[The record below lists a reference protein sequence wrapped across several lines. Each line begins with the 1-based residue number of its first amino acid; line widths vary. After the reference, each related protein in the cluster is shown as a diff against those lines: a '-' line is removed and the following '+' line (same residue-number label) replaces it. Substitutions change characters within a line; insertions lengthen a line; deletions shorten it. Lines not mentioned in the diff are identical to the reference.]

1 LCELLDHMKQLEFIR
16 DDLAFTLLVA
26 DQVADILPKLQQAIA
41 PVSEAEK
48 KLTAAQADQ
57 L

>member
-1 LCELLDHMKQLEFIR
+1 MKQLEFIR
-16 DDLAFTLLVA
+16 GDLAFTLLVA
-26 DQVADILPKLQQAIA
+26 DKVVDILPKLQQEIA